1 MVPNPDDL
9 GPVHQGMF
17 VHVCRPL
24 ADGEKVSEQLDR
36 LITLRGAPEST
47 KRPCRLAITSDN
59 GSEFTGKAMDLWA
72 HQAGVKLNFI
82 RKEC

>member
-36 LITLRGAPEST
+36 LITLRGAPES
-47 KRPCRLAITSDN
+47 ITSDN

-72 HQAGVKLNFI
+72 HQVGVKLNFI